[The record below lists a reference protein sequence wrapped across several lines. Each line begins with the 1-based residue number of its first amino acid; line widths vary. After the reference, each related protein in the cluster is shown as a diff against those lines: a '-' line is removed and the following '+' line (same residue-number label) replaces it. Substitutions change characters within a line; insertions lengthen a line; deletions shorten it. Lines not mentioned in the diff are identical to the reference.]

1 MKKNRFFLVLI
12 LLGALFMASPFEL
25 CAQSDKALLRELSE
39 DNKKS
44 IEALALYPPDV
55 RLNILEATKYPEVL
69 IKMQNLRDKTSTA
82 FQRLIEDYTRDEQA
96 VFYDLTRYPGLIAT
110 LADHRQDADMMRQS
124 LIILPE
130 TDRAKAEKLVVWNGP
145 LFVKI
150 DNLNQTSASALD
162 QLFGNYPAPAQRALR
177 SLLDLPE
184 VVDILNDDLRF
195 TVLVGDVYKE
205 NPAWVLQKVDSLNL
219 VVARNH
225 ADELENWKQTV
236 ENDPA
241 AKTELQAAARE
252 YADEYGY
259 EEDYYNRPSVAYTYY
274 APYPYWY
281 GYPWWEPYPRW
292 RPYPYWWDWGCNFY
306 NPTVVVYYM
315 PSYHFM
321 HWYFD
326 RPNHHTH
333 YNHLSTKFVNHYGT
347 YRRSGTTIT
356 EGVREWHER
365 NGTVVSEDF
374 ISDKNK
380 LPQRLKEYG
389 QFEKGRQDRSKK
401 DGRNISQ
408 DEFLTQNTKKYP
420 EMTRT
425 RATVQTEAVR
435 QPKQDVK
442 KNPVWAPEKEPVITR
457 PQPSKTTEP
466 VRPPRDQT
474 VPVRQ
479 QPVDPV
485 KRQQPAKDTP
495 TDYHRQKW
503 ETPKQNPAPKR
514 IETPQR
520 VDPKS
525 PRSQTQPATQPK
537 PQQTRPSTTPVQKN
551 RGNKG

>member
-1 MKKNRFFLVLI
+1 MKKNRFFLTLI
-12 LLGALFMASPFEL
+12 LLGALFMAYPFEL
-25 CAQSDKALLRELSE
+25 CAQSDKALLRELSDE
-39 DNKKS
+39 NKKS
-44 IEALALYPPDV
+44 IEALALYPPDI

-69 IKMQNLRDKTSTA
+69 IKMQNLRDKTSAA

-96 VFYDLTRYPGLIAT
+96 VFYDLTRYPGLIST
-110 LADHRQDADMMRQS
+110 LAENRQDADRMRQS
-124 LIILPE
+124 LIVLPDI
-130 TDRAKAEKLVVWNGP
+130 DRQKAEKLVVWNGP

-205 NPAWVLQKVDSLNL
+205 SPAWVLQKVDSLNL

-225 ADELENWKQTV
+225 AAELENWKQEV
-236 ENDPA
+236 ENDPIA
-241 AKTELQAAARE
+241 QKELQSAAHE
-252 YADEYGY
+252 YAIEYGY
-259 EEDYYNRPSVAYTYY
+259 EEDYYNRPSFAHNYY
-274 APYPYWY
+274 AAYPYWY

-326 RPNHHTH
+326 HPDHHTH
-333 YNHLSTKFVNHYGT
+333 YNHLSTEFVNHYGT

-374 ISDKNK
+374 IADKSK

-401 DGRNISQ
+401 DGRAISQ
-408 DEFLTQNTKKYP
+408 DEYLTQNTKKYP
-420 EMTRT
+420 ELTRT
-425 RATVQTEAVR
+425 RATVKTETVR
-435 QPKQDVK
+435 QPNQDVK
-442 KNPVWAPEKEPVITR
+442 WAPEKEPVITR

-485 KRQQPAKDTP
+485 KRQQPTKDTP

-525 PRSQTQPATQPK
+525 PRSQMQPATQPK